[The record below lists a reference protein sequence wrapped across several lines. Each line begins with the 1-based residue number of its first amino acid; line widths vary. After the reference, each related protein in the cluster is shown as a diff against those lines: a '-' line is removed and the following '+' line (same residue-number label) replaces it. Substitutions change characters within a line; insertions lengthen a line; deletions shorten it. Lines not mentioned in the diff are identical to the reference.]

1 MPLHSNLFSTQSQDE
16 DEEEEE
22 PFNFDSI
29 VESKIRQAMQNGE
42 FENLPYTGKTLPG
55 TFDLNDSLDRSERVV
70 IKVNEKKN

>member
-1 MPLHSNLFSTQSQDE
+1 
-16 DEEEEE
+16 
-22 PFNFDSI
+22 
-29 VESKIRQAMQNGE
+29 MQNGE